1 LDEPTSGMDAES
13 RRKIWN
19 LLLECRKTKTILI
32 STHFMEEADILGERI
47 AIMANGSLQCYGTP
61 MRLKI
66 KYNTGYHLSLM
77 LTSKRYLGVM
87 SREISKQVPGA
98 HLLRENSDTVVYLL
112 PLSEKSKYRAI
123 LELLEKNKVQW
134 NIVTLGLNIT
144 TLNDVFLKAKDEI
157 DEKNEEVYENE
168 LEKMSSKLPSFRR
181 RYNIFSSLMK
191 KRFYF
196 MKRKFYWYIP
206 AVSILPL
213 TFSE

>member
-1 LDEPTSGMDAES
+1 MDPES

-32 STHFMEEADILGERI
+32 STHFMEEADILGDRI
-47 AIMANGSLQCYGTP
+47 AIMANGSLQCYDTP
-61 MRLKI
+61 MHLKI
-66 KYNTGYHLSLM
+66 QYNTGYHLSLM
-77 LTSKRYLGVM
+77 LASKEYLDVI
-87 SREISKQVPGA
+87 SRKISKQVPGA

-112 PLSEKSKYRAI
+112 PLSEKSKYRAV

-134 NIVTLGLNIT
+134 NIATLGLNIT

-157 DEKNEEVYENE
+157 DGNREEADGTNEND
-168 LEKMSSKLPSFRR
+168 LEKMSSKLPSFRVGC
-181 RYNIFSSLMK
+181 NIFTSLIK